1 MMFNKKEKMYFIQ
14 RLFMNHINW
23 QYDLQ
28 YKLNMEIV
36 FMFKSLGYIEQE
48 LVDELKL
55 LINKSAYDESFSA
68 IMKAQELLCKEFNI
82 PIKE

>member
-1 MMFNKKEKMYFIQ
+1 MMFNRNEKMHFIQ

-28 YKLNMEIV
+28 YKLNIEIV
-36 FMFKSLGYIEQE
+36 FMFKDLGYIEQE
-48 LVDELKL
+48 LVDELKS
-55 LINKSAYDESFSA
+55 LIHKSAYDESFSA
-68 IMKAQELLCKEFNI
+68 IMKAQELLCDEFGI

>member
-1 MMFNKKEKMYFIQ
+1 MMFNRNEKMYFIQ

-28 YKLNMEIV
+28 YKLNIEIV
-36 FMFKSLGYIEQE
+36 FMFKDLGYIEQE
-48 LVDELKL
+48 LVDELKS
-55 LINKSAYDESFSA
+55 LIHKSAYDESFSA
-68 IMKAQELLCKEFNI
+68 IMKAQELLCDEFGI